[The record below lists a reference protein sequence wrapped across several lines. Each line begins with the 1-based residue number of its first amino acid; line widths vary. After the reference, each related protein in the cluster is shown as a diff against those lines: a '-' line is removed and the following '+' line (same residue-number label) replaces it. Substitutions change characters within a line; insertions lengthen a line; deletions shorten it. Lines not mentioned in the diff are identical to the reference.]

1 MEGEEGGF
9 AHNTAHVAGH
19 GSGDGKEE
27 DEHVRK
33 KNGKVQVLLFA
44 RARELAGVSE
54 VTLEIE
60 DGWTTL
66 HCFEAI
72 VANFPALKP
81 ITSCIVVALNQSY
94 VSEPVGVKDGDEL
107 ALIPPISGG

>member
-1 MEGEEGGF
+1 MEGGDGGF
-9 AHNTAHVAGH
+9 AHTAHVAGH
-19 GSGDGKEE
+19 GSDDGMEE
-27 DEHVRK
+27 DEHAK
-33 KNGKVQVLLFA
+33 KNGNVQVLLFA

-72 VANFPALKP
+72 VAKFPDLKP
-81 ITSCIVVALNQSY
+81 ISSCIVVALNQSY
-94 VSEPVGVKDGDEL
+94 VSEPVSVKDGDEL

>member
-1 MEGEEGGF
+1 MEAGEGGF
-9 AHNTAHVAGH
+9 AHTAHVARH
-19 GSGDGKEE
+19 GSDEGKEE
-27 DEHVRK
+27 DEHVK
-33 KNGKVQVLLFA
+33 KNGKVQVLFFA

-72 VANFPALKP
+72 VAKFPALKP